1 MKEMMTEKALT
12 KYTFKISFNT
22 NSLWYSREIRM
33 RLAAKKKTGPLL
45 NDASYKRSAN
55 SLWYSREIRMRL
67 AAKEKTGP
75 LLSDAS
81 HIRLEKKLKTF
92 LRPGILNWEGQKYNT
107 SFTYN
112 SHIYNT
118 LKPKKSN
125 QGKIKSKH
133 NA

>member
-1 MKEMMTEKALT
+1 MKEMMIEKALT
-12 KYTFKISFNT
+12 KYTFKFSFKP

-75 LLSDAS
+75 PLLSDAS
-81 HIRLEKKLKTF
+81 YIRLEKKLKTF

-112 SHIYNT
+112 T